1 MFSPTGP
8 YRRTISK
15 SYTVDA
21 SLIGLIFD
29 MIRTTRQHNTE
40 KSPLDLSAGPF
51 ELSMTESAD
60 VNSEEE
66 PPPLEYIPPMTF

>member
-1 MFSPTGP
+1 
-8 YRRTISK
+8 
-15 SYTVDA
+15 
-21 SLIGLIFD
+21 